1 MNRKLSLNVVLILFS
16 ISLLVLPLAV
26 SQLYQ
31 TYENHQTP
39 PNPIEEP
46 TEWID
51 EFIKVDQSWPSKEW
65 LKNLD
70 EIAREEQLHIDVVLQ
85 NGTTYYHHRPADQ
98 SVDQTLEVSYKYSIV
113 QSSSVVATL
122 YYSQPSSPQY
132 VTTASNDSAA
142 LTLILFTIV
151 FLLLLFLWYVR
162 MHTVKPLQTLNDALT
177 NITKQKNNPPPIHSH
192 IKEVNELTEAF
203 TTMNRNLQRLQNER
217 SQLEHDR
224 DLFMSSIVHDLRTPL
239 FSLKGYLE
247 GITTGVVESQDKKA
261 HYLSKSL
268 RQAWRMDHLL
278 TLLSNYNRSLYLTK
292 HIQTTRTP
300 IIPLINELIESL
312 DYQINDKQLV
322 IQTKIESYTLSL
334 DQELMHQALE
344 NILANAIRYSPLN
357 GTIQVEGFSDD
368 QQYVLRITDEGP
380 GIKRSNLEEIFKP
393 LVQGDESRNT
403 HNHIG
408 LGLAISQQNIA
419 SHGGQIA
426 AYNSEHAGAT
436 FVITLPLFKNY

>member
-31 TYENHQTP
+31 TYENHQTS
-39 PNPIEEP
+39 PNPIAEP

-51 EFIKVDQSWPSKEW
+51 EFIEVDQSWPSKEW

-70 EIAREEQLHIDVVLQ
+70 EIAREEQLHIDVILQ

-122 YYSQPSSPQY
+122 YYSQPSSPLY

-151 FLLLLFLWYVR
+151 FLLLLFLWYVH
-162 MHTVKPLQTLNDALT
+162 MHTVKPLQTLNDALM
-177 NITKQKNNPPPIHSH
+177 NITKQKDNPPPIHSH

-203 TTMNRNLQRLQNER
+203 TSMNRNLQRLQNER

-224 DLFMSSIVHDLRTPL
+224 DRFMSSIVHDLRTPL

-247 GITTGVVESQDKKA
+247 GITTGVVETEDKKA

-312 DYQINDKQLV
+312 DYPINDKQLMIV
-322 IQTKIESYTLSL
+322 TKIESYTLSL
-334 DQELMHQALE
+334 HQELMHQALE
-344 NILANAIRYSPLN
+344 NVLTNAIRYSPSN
-357 GTIQVEGFSDD
+357 GTIKIEGFSDD
-368 QQYVLRITDEGP
+368 QHYVLRITDEGP
-380 GIKRSNLEEIFKP
+380 GIQSSKLAEIFKP

-403 HNHIG
+403 YTHIG